1 VEQKVALEE
10 TQNGPKIAVVTPILN
25 EPSCY
30 HCHGASRKVLGGL
43 LVRRDASPLFAHLA
57 KMRTLSAVG
66 SLVGTMVLAGALV
79 LILSFFVT
87 RPLERIVGAIRRL
100 AEGDLTVE
108 IKHRSR
114 DELGQLADS
123 VNRLSQN
130 FRDTLRQARET
141 ALKVSEGTS
150 SQAASIEETSASL
163 EEITSMI
170 RQGADKCAEAD
181 SMMRDND
188 EKLVQANK
196 VMKECMASFDQ
207 IVATTE
213 TMAGIIKDIDE
224 IAFQTNLLALNAAV
238 EAARAG
244 EAGAG
249 FAVVADEVRN
259 LAMKA
264 SEAARMT
271 GQLISDTQ
279 HSVKMGDEL
288 TRRSQEGFTN
298 SLGIVEKIRHLMQE
312 IVEAGREQTEGVS
325 QINTAVSEI
334 DQVTQQAALKADS
347 LAQAAREADHLAEM
361 MQDTVQ
367 RLITLFGLANRN
379 GMSGNGH
386 PPEALEGP
394 SAQREPAWD
403 EDGSKTREKPDGR
416 IVASSA
422 PTRRLTTDAGR
433 GF

>member
-1 VEQKVALEE
+1 MHLLLQCALVIVFSLVMVYTNAAIFYWLYGKVRPTRLLIPFTPMLLACMVTCYLIG
-10 TQNGPKIAVVTPILN
+10 TRGFSDVRFLAIAFAANVILGFFN
-25 EPSCY
+25 CLLVAKRLSEPLSDLTERLADGSASLIQSARQV
-30 HCHGASRKVLGGL
+30 HEASRE
-43 LVRRDASPLFAHLA
+43 
-57 KMRTLSAVG
+57 M
-66 SLVGTMVLAGALV
+66 
-79 LILSFFVT
+79 
-87 RPLERIVGAIRRL
+87 
-100 AEGDLTVE
+100 AEG
-108 IKHRSR
+108 
-114 DELGQLADS
+114 AA
-123 VNRLSQN
+123 
-130 FRDTLRQARET
+130 RQAAGLEQS
-141 ALKVSEGTS
+141 A
-150 SQAASIEETSASL
+150 ASL
-163 EEITSMI
+163 EEISSMT
-170 RQGADKCAEAD
+170 RQNTDRVAQGQAMLRDANRIFTEASSSMEALAGAMG
-181 SMMRDND
+181 SI
-188 EKLVQANK
+188 
-196 VMKECMASFDQ
+196 KESTQ
-207 IVATTE
+207 KTVEIVKTIE
-213 TMAGIIKDIDE
+213 E

-259 LAMKA
+259 LALKA

-298 SLGIVEKIRHLMQE
+298 SLAIVEKIRHLMQE

-347 LAQAAREADHLAEM
+347 LAQAAREADHLAGM

-379 GMSGNGH
+379 GLNGNGH
-386 PPEALEGP
+386 PPEAPEGP
-394 SAQREPAWD
+394 SAQREPTWD
-403 EDGSKTREKPDGR
+403 EDGSKTREKPDGT